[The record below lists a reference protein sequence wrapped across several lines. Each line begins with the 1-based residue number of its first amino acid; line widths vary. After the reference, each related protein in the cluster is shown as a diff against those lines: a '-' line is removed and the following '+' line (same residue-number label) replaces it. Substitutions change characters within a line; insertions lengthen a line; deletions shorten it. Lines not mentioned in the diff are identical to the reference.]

1 MIISASQIKCFL
13 NSKAK
18 WAGKYVLGIKD
29 EFNSEAL
36 VTGKALEE
44 FLLNGTELN
53 INNYDTFGLNVDKI
67 IADFEAAKH
76 NTIWIEIPKWEQQKE
91 VHGMVNWVEYVG
103 YIDSYSNGVIYEIKT
118 ANLLTQK
125 DWKASIFSGIPTYE
139 EYRLQCWLY
148 MRALWA
154 DAKLVEIGKHVYKD
168 GRVSNQIFEFK
179 WSKEFDDEM
188 LGLYWPVIDEMKEMF
203 DKYSKF

>member
-18 WAGKYVLGIKD
+18 WAGKYVLGIKED
-29 EFNSEAL
+29 FNSESM
-36 VTGKALEE
+36 VVGKAIENYVLTGEE
-44 FLLNGTELN
+44 INL
-53 INNYDTFGLNVDKI
+53 NNYDTFGLDVDKI
-67 IADFEAAKH
+67 MKDYEETKH
-76 NTIWIEIPKWEQQKE
+76 NTQWIVIPKWEQQKE
-91 VHGMVNWVEYVG
+91 VHGIVNWVEYVG
-103 YIDSYSNGVIYEIKT
+103 YIDSYSEWIIYELKT
-118 ANLLTQK
+118 ASLLTQK

-154 DAKLVEIGKHVYKD
+154 DAKLVEIGKHLYKD
-168 GRVSNQIFEFK
+168 GRISNQIFEFK

-188 LGLYWPVIDEMKEMF
+188 LGLYGPVIDEMKEMF

>member
-1 MIISASQIKCFL
+1 MKNNKMIISASQIKCFL

-76 NTIWIEIPKWEQQKE
+76 NTI
-91 VHGMVNWVEYVG
+91 
-103 YIDSYSNGVIYEIKT
+103 
-118 ANLLTQK
+118 
-125 DWKASIFSGIPTYE
+125 
-139 EYRLQCWLY
+139 
-148 MRALWA
+148 
-154 DAKLVEIGKHVYKD
+154 
-168 GRVSNQIFEFK
+168 
-179 WSKEFDDEM
+179 
-188 LGLYWPVIDEMKEMF
+188 
-203 DKYSKF
+203 

>member
-18 WAGKYVLGIKD
+18 WAGKYVLGIKED
-29 EFNSEAL
+29 FNSESM
-36 VTGKALEE
+36 VVGKAIENYVLTGEE
-44 FLLNGTELN
+44 INL
-53 INNYDTFGLNVDKI
+53 NNYDTFGLDVDKI
-67 IADFEAAKH
+67 MKDYEETKH
-76 NTIWIEIPKWEQQKE
+76 NTQWIVIPKWEQQKE
-91 VHGMVNWVEYVG
+91 VHWIVNWVEYIW
-103 YIDSYSNGVIYEIKT
+103 YIDSYSEWVIYELKT
-118 ANLLTQK
+118 ASLLTQK

-154 DAKLVEIGKHVYKD
+154 DAKLVEIGKHLYKD
-168 GRVSNQIFEFK
+168 GRISNQIFEFK

-188 LGLYWPVIDEMKEMF
+188 LGLYGPVIDEMKEMF

>member
-18 WAGKYVLGIKD
+18 WAGKYVLWIKE
-29 EFNSEAL
+29 EFNSESL
-36 VTGKALEE
+36 VVGKAIENYVLTGDEI
-44 FLLNGTELN
+44 N
-53 INNYDTFGLNVDKI
+53 INNYDTFWLDIDKI
-67 IADFEAAKH
+67 MKDYEETKYNAQ
-76 NTIWIEIPKWEQQKE
+76 WIVIPKWEQQKE
-91 VHGMVNWVEYVG
+91 VRWIINWVEYVG
-103 YIDSYSNGVIYEIKT
+103 YIDSYSDWIIYELKT
-118 ANLLTQK
+118 ASLLTQK
-125 DWKASIFSGIPTYE
+125 DWKASIFSWIPTYE

-154 DAKLVEIGKHVYKD
+154 DAKLVEIWKHRYKD
-168 GRVSNQIFEFK
+168 WRVSNQIFDFK

-188 LGLYWPVIDEMKEMF
+188 TGLYVPVIDEMKEMF

>member
-36 VTGKALEE
+36 VVGKALEE
-44 FLLNGTELN
+44 YLLNGAELN

-67 IADFEAAKH
+67 TADFEAAKH
-76 NTIWIEIPKWEQQKE
+76 NTLWIEIPKWEQQKE
-91 VHGMVNWVEYVG
+91 VRGIINWVEYVG
-103 YIDSYSNGVIYEIKT
+103 YVDNYANGVIYELKT
-118 ANLLTQK
+118 ANLLTQQ
-125 DWKASIFSGIPTYE
+125 DWKASIFSWIPTYE

-168 GRVSNQIFEFK
+168 GRVSNQTFEFK

-188 LGLYWPVIDEMKEMF
+188 TGLYAPVIDEMKEMF